1 MFERLTE
8 GARQV
13 VVLSQEEARVLKH
26 DSVDTEH
33 ILLGLLREG
42 DGVAARVLG
51 SLGITV
57 ERVRA
62 QVVRIVGWGEEVE
75 SGHLSFTPAAKERL
89 EVALREALSLGH
101 NYIGTEHI
109 LLGLVRENEGVAARI
124 LLDLD
129 GDSEKI
135 RNEVIRVLS
144 GASAPDRVTEEGT
157 PSPETLS
164 DEQLEAAIESLS
176 REAQLLS
183 AQIDVLRA
191 VLDGRRA
198 QG

>member
-26 DSVDTEH
+26 DYIDTEH

-62 QVVRIVGWGEEVE
+62 KVVRIVGWGEEVK
-75 SGHLSFTPAAKERL
+75 SGLLSFTPAAKERL

-101 NYIGTEHI
+101 NYIGTDHI

-144 GASAPDRVTEEGT
+144 GASAPDRVTEEGR

-176 REAQLLS
+176 RHAQLLRE
-183 AQIDVLRA
+183 QIDVLRA
-191 VLDGRRA
+191 ELDGRRA